1 MNNKLVIIGGP
12 TGVGKSDLGIKLAKL
27 IDGQIISADSMQVY
41 KKMNIGTAKIM
52 PEEMDGIKHYNIDVL
67 EPTEEFNVLYFQTES
82 KKAIDEIHAKNKI
95 PIIVG
100 GTGFYIQA
108 VLYDIDFAE
117 GEKDDAYRAELEDIA
132 KEKGADYLHEML
144 RKVDPKAAESIH
156 KNNIKRVIRAIE
168 YNKITGRLISEDNET
183 QREKESNYDYT
194 YFALT
199 DDREVLY
206 ERIDRRVDI
215 MLEKG
220 LIDEVKSLKA
230 DGLDKSYIS
239 MQGIGYKE
247 ILSYLDGEISLE
259 EAIYIIKR
267 DSRRY
272 AKRQHTWLR
281 REKNVVW
288 IDRSKYT
295 NEQEILDFML
305 KTIGK

>member
-1 MNNKLVIIGGP
+1 
-12 TGVGKSDLGIKLAKL
+12 
-27 IDGQIISADSMQVY
+27 
-41 KKMNIGTAKIM
+41 
-52 PEEMDGIKHYNIDVL
+52 
-67 EPTEEFNVLYFQTES
+67 
-82 KKAIDEIHAKNKI
+82 
-95 PIIVG
+95 
-100 GTGFYIQA
+100 
-108 VLYDIDFAE
+108 
-117 GEKDDAYRAELEDIA
+117 
-132 KEKGADYLHEML
+132 ML
-144 RKVDPKAAESIH
+144 RKVDTKAAESIH